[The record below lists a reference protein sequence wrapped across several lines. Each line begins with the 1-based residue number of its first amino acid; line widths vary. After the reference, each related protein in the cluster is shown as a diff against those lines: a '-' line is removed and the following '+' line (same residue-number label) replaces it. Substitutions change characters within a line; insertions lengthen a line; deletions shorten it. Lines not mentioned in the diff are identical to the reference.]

1 MGYLIG
7 SILGA
12 LLVVLIMILIKGDLS
27 FLRVFHGG
35 ETLVYREI
43 EMEQK
48 SLQQHALNLEAA
60 ANAKKELSI
69 TTMSHKEIIA
79 QTSKWLPE
87 GSRINFNNGVLTA
100 FNKEGNEIDHNTFGE
115 FDEYRQNRSM
125 VDGIITKINVNYNIK
140 EACESSVSYP
150 QWDGNTETVEVYC
163 KDFDDETINLR
174 VKTLNRVIKSCN
186 SILKS
191 EFSSTEELA
200 VAYNLFEKATEELIS
215 LNTKPSTVSLAKTP
229 EEIDQESWNEILKEL
244 RKP

>member
-27 FLRVFHGG
+27 FLTPPKGG
-35 ETLVYREI
+35 I
-43 EMEQK
+43 DSSEQRALIK
-48 SLQQHALNLEAA
+48 HSLNLEAA

-100 FNKEGNEIDHNTFGE
+100 FDKEGNVIDHNTFGE
-115 FDEYRQNRSM
+115 FDRYHQNRST
-125 VDGIITKINVNYNIK
+125 VDGIITKFDVNYNIK
-140 EACESSVSYP
+140 ETCESSVSFP
-150 QWDGNTETVEVYC
+150 QWDDTTETV
-163 KDFDDETINLR
+163 FDDEHINIR
-174 VKTLNRVIKSCN
+174 VKTLNRIIKSCN
-186 SILKS
+186 RVLKS

-200 VAYNLFEKATEELIS
+200 DAYDLFEKATEEL
-215 LNTKPSTVSLAKTP
+215 VSLKRTTPVSLTKTP
-229 EEIDQESWNEILKEL
+229 EEIDQEIWNEIMEDL
-244 RKP
+244 

>member
-27 FLRVFHGG
+27 FLTPPKGG
-35 ETLVYREI
+35 I
-43 EMEQK
+43 DSSEQRALIK
-48 SLQQHALNLEAA
+48 HSLNLEAA

-87 GSRINFNNGVLTA
+87 GSWINFNNGVLTA
-100 FNKEGNEIDHNTFGE
+100 FDKEGNEIDYNTFGE
-115 FDEYRQNRSM
+115 FDEYRQNRST
-125 VDGIITKINVNYNIK
+125 VDGIITKFNVNYNIK
-140 EACESSVSYP
+140 EACESSVSYQ
-150 QWDGNTETVEVYC
+150 QWDDTAESVEVYC
-163 KDFDDETINLR
+163 KDFDDEHINLR

-215 LNTKPSTVSLAKTP
+215 LNTKQSTVSLTKTP
-229 EEIDQESWNEILKEL
+229 EEIDQEIWNEIMEDL
-244 RKP
+244 

>member
-27 FLRVFHGG
+27 FLTPPKGG
-35 ETLVYREI
+35 VDSS
-43 EMEQK
+43 EQRALIK
-48 SLQQHALNLEAA
+48 HSLNLEAA

-100 FNKEGNEIDHNTFGE
+100 FDKEGNEIDYNTFGE
-115 FDEYRQNRSM
+115 FDEYRQNRST
-125 VDGIITKINVNYNIK
+125 VDGIITKFNVNYNIK

-150 QWDGNTETVEVYC
+150 QWDDTTETVEVYC
-163 KDFDDETINLR
+163 KDDRALSSMNRIISSCTQVLKQPNVDESLLESYANLLKQAIAQRDR
-174 VKTLNRVIKSCN
+174 VLG
-186 SILKS
+186 
-191 EFSSTEELA
+191 
-200 VAYNLFEKATEELIS
+200 
-215 LNTKPSTVSLAKTP
+215 NTKPSTVSLAKTP
-229 EEIDQESWNEILKEL
+229 EEIDQESWNEIF
-244 RKP
+244 